1 MRLFDAI
8 LDANR
13 RAMNGDTTA
22 GLRPSEFAEE
32 LPLVALTCIDPRL
45 NKLMPEVLGI
55 PEDQFIWLRN
65 AGNIIFGT
73 TSSMT
78 RTLALACA
86 IKGGKEIAIVGH
98 TDCKVRQTSVLQLTD
113 RFRDLGIQ
121 RSQLPENLNE
131 FFGLFASE
139 RQNVL
144 RGVEFVRSSPLIG
157 KRIPVQGLL
166 VDVETG
172 KLEWVVNGYEA
183 LERADSSPQPALA
196 TSMPEFKLT
205 DMQFPDVKIGDAPS
219 PMQPASIS
227 VPERPAIGNPQPA
240 IATSQPV
247 QVSHPAEPEE
257 LPVTA
262 KTSERQERP
271 RLSLPKLDPQAL
283 FKIVGADKKIYG
295 PVSGQELAQW
305 MSEGR
310 VTVSTLIQKIGNK
323 KWQQVAEL
331 LAKDLP
337 QDIPIPPLLRRPFMR
352 KEDKK

>member
-13 RAMNGDTTA
+13 RAANGDATA
-22 GLRPSEFAEE
+22 GIRPADFQDE
-32 LPLVALTCIDPRL
+32 LPLVTLTCIDPRL

-86 IKGGKEIAIVGH
+86 IKGGKEIAIIGH
-98 TDCKVRQTSVLQLTD
+98 TDCKVGQTSVLQLTD
-113 RFRDLGIQ
+113 RFRDLGIS

-139 RQNVL
+139 RQNVM
-144 RGVEFVRSSPLIG
+144 RGVEFVRNSPLIG
-157 KRIPVQGLL
+157 ARIPVHGLL
-166 VDVETG
+166 VDVHSG

-183 LERADSSPQPALA
+183 LERASTAQQAQQPALA
-196 TSMPEFKLT
+196 ASMPEFKLA
-205 DMQFPDVKIGDAPS
+205 DLKFPDMKIGDAPGY
-219 PMQPASIS
+219 QPAPVSTPI
-227 VPERPAIGNPQPA
+227 PTPAPTPQQ
-240 IATSQPV
+240 TRV
-247 QVSHPAEPEE
+247 VHPAEPEE
-257 LPVTA
+257 LPQHKETPKRSKIEV
-262 KTSERQERP
+262 P
-271 RLSLPKLDPQAL
+271 RLDPQAL

-305 MSEGR
+305 MAEGR

-331 LAKDLP
+331 LTKDLP
-337 QDIPIPPLLRRPFMR
+337 QDIPMPPPLRRVFS
-352 KEDKK
+352 KDKPEGEQK

>member
-1 MRLFDAI
+1 VRLFDAI

-13 RAMNGDTTA
+13 RAHDGDKTA
-22 GLRPSEFAEE
+22 GIRPDEFQDE

-45 NKLMPEVLGI
+45 NRLMPEVLGI

-73 TSSMT
+73 TSSMA

-86 IKGGKEIAIVGH
+86 VKGGKEIAIIGH

-113 RFRDLGIQ
+113 RFRDLGIS
-121 RSQLPENLNE
+121 RSQLPDNLNE

-144 RGVEFVRSSPLIG
+144 RGVEFVRESPLIG
-157 KRIPVQGLL
+157 PRIPVHGLM
-166 VDVETG
+166 VDVENG

-183 LERADSSPQPALA
+183 LEHARTAQQALPS
-196 TSMPEFKLT
+196 SMPEFKLGE
-205 DMQFPDVKIGDAPS
+205 MKFPEIKIGGLEIPEHT
-219 PMQPASIS
+219 PIKTPEPAR
-227 VPERPAIGNPQPA
+227 VP
-240 IATSQPV
+240 
-247 QVSHPAEPEE
+247 HPAEPDE
-257 LPVTA
+257 LPVMPVTPTPEHHT
-262 KTSERQERP
+262 TSRRDK
-271 RLSLPKLDPQAL
+271 LKMHMPKLDPQAL

-310 VTVSTLIQKIGNK
+310 VTLSTLIQKIGNK

-331 LAKDLP
+331 LSKDLP
-337 QDIPIPPLLRRPFMR
+337 QEIPMPPPLRRIFA
-352 KEDKK
+352 KKDNEKG

>member
-13 RAMNGDTTA
+13 RAANGDAAA
-22 GLRPSEFAEE
+22 GIRPADFVEE

-45 NKLMPEVLGI
+45 NRLMPEVLGV

-86 IKGGKEIAIVGH
+86 IKGGKEIAIIGH

-113 RFRDLGIQ
+113 RFRDLGIS

-139 RQNVL
+139 RQNVM
-144 RGVEFVRSSPLIG
+144 RGVEFVRNSPLIG
-157 KRIPVQGLL
+157 PRIPVQGLL
-166 VDVETG
+166 VDIETG

-183 LERADSSPQPALA
+183 LERAGSAQQPQPALA
-196 TSMPEFKLT
+196 TSMPEFKPA
-205 DMQFPDVKIGDAPS
+205 DFKFSEVKIGDVQVPAP
-219 PMQPASIS
+219 A
-227 VPERPAIGNPQPA
+227 PQP
-240 IATSQPV
+240 QPQPYPTRIV
-247 QVSHPAEPEE
+247 HPAAPEE
-257 LPVTA
+257 LPQHSHATQQAATTA
-262 KTSERQERP
+262 PHRERMKLQM
-271 RLSLPKLDPQAL
+271 PKLDPQAL
-283 FKIVGADKKIYG
+283 FKIVGADKKVYG

-310 VTVSTLIQKIGNK
+310 VTLSTLIQKIGNK

-331 LAKDLP
+331 IAKDLP
-337 QDIPIPPLLRRPFMR
+337 QDIPIPAPLRRVFSD
-352 KEDKK
+352 DKRDDNKG

>member
-13 RAMNGDTTA
+13 RAANGDAAA
-22 GLRPSEFAEE
+22 GIRPADFPDEM
-32 LPLVALTCIDPRL
+32 PLIALTCIDPRL
-45 NKLMPEVLGI
+45 NRLMPEVLGI

-73 TSSMT
+73 TSSMS

-86 IKGGKEIAIVGH
+86 VKGGKEIAIIGH
-98 TDCKVRQTSVLQLTD
+98 SDCKVRQTSVLQLTD
-113 RFRDLGIQ
+113 RFRDLGIS

-139 RQNVL
+139 RQNVI
-144 RGVEFVRSSPLIG
+144 RGVEFVRNSPLIG
-157 KRIPVQGLL
+157 PRIPVQGLL
-166 VDVETG
+166 VDIETG

-183 LERADSSPQPALA
+183 LERASSTQQQAQPALA
-196 TSMPEFKLT
+196 ASMPQFKPVELK
-205 DMQFPDVKIGDAPS
+205 FPDIQIGEVQVPAPA
-219 PMQPASIS
+219 PLAST
-227 VPERPAIGNPQPA
+227 PQP
-240 IATSQPV
+240 QPQPRPQSYPRV
-247 QVSHPAEPEE
+247 AHPAEPEE
-257 LPVTA
+257 LPQTA
-262 KTSERQERP
+262 ATHPQRRP
-271 RLSLPKLDPQAL
+271 QMPKLDPQAL

-310 VTVSTLIQKIGNK
+310 VTLSTLIQKIGNK

-331 LAKDLP
+331 IAKDLP
-337 QDIPIPPLLRRPFMR
+337 QEIPLPPSLRRVFS
-352 KEDKK
+352 KDKPENPQ